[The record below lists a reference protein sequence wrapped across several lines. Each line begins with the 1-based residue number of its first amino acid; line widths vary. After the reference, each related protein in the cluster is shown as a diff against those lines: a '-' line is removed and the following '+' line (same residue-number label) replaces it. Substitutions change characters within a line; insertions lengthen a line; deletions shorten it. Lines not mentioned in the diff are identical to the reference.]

1 MNLLKRLSGN
11 LIWLFWLD
19 MKLVF
24 ASLSLIIAMPFS
36 VALADN
42 NSASPELTKQLAQI
56 NQLKLQN
63 QQLQQ
68 RVQQLQLQVLQLN
81 QNSTMQNQRLQRLE
95 KWVIDRSRPG
105 RILNP

>member
-1 MNLLKRLSGN
+1 MKRLLSP
-11 LIWLFWLD
+11 FS
-19 MKLVF
+19 LV
-24 ASLSLIIAMPFS
+24 IILCFS

-42 NSASPELTKQLAQI
+42 NPASPELTKQLAQM

-68 RVQQLQLQVLQLN
+68 RVQQLQLQVSQLN

-95 KWVIDRSRPG
+95 KWVIDRSKPG